1 MQPNVTRRHRIRLV
15 QLCTLDFLQQH
26 GRDDRLLMLC
36 PESETG
42 DDVRLGGQKMDG
54 RTFARK

>member
-1 MQPNVTRRHRIRLV
+1 MKADVTFRHRVRVV
-15 QLCTLDFLQQH
+15 QLGTFDLFEQH
-26 GRDDRLLMLC
+26 RRNDRLLMLC